1 MDSSGKGVH
10 KFHFGNVA
18 VFDFVLTIIGAGII
32 SYFTE
37 IPISI
42 TIILSLLLAI
52 FVHWLFGIQTSVNKF
67 LRIN

>member
-42 TIILSLLLAI
+42 TIILSLLWDKQYNALVSPSI
-52 FVHWLFGIQTSVNKF
+52 L
-67 LRIN
+67 